1 MIPGF
6 EDMTHEVNDD
16 EIAMAHSMAGAFN
29 LRIGKE
35 NAISGAKIISIYKD
49 RHGIKL
55 NDGRLRKIIQYIR
68 LHNLSPRLAACSKG
82 YFIAN
87 KDEEYN
93 EWIISMEKRIRQTQ
107 YTLACVHYFSGQGNE
122 NKEI

>member
-16 EIAMAHSMAGAFN
+16 EILLATEMAKAFN
-29 LRIGKE
+29 RRIGKE
-35 NAISGAKIISIYKD
+35 KAISGAKIIASYK
-49 RHGIKL
+49 RHGVKL

-82 YFIAN
+82 YFIAD
-87 KDEEYN
+87 KDEDYQV
-93 EWIISMEKRIRQTQ
+93 WIESMKKRIRQTE
-107 YTLACVHYFSGQGNE
+107 YTLACAVHFSGKGNE
-122 NKEI
+122 FKEI